1 MLCLLVEIE
10 YETNIISRN
19 VLFRLKDKLSRFA
32 HYNNS
37 IGRLIVPI
45 LINDR
50 KKFFFL
56 FFFFSYIHEIQIK
69 LPVLD
74 KQRFIGKSYEIAF

>member
-1 MLCLLVEIE
+1 MEIE
-10 YETNIISRN
+10 YKTNIISQN
-19 VLFRLKDKLSRFA
+19 DLFRQKDKLSRFA

-50 KKFFFL
+50 KKV
-56 FFFFSYIHEIQIK
+56 FFFFSYRHEIQIK